1 MRTEPLDRVSP
12 GKLRAAAIALAGLAL
27 LAACSPDKPPQPTA
41 SNVTLTAEQLKHIH
55 IVTVAQST
63 FHRTVD
69 TTGVVD
75 FDNDQATSVLAPISG
90 PVARLLVSPG
100 DHVKKGQLLA
110 TVDSPDFAAAVGA
123 YRKAIVIAQ
132 TTRRLADMDKDLLA
146 HQGVARREADQAQ
159 TDAASAEA
167 DKYAALQTLN
177 SLNVDPQTIR
187 EIQKGRPISRIEGA
201 IRAPI
206 SGTVVERLVN
216 PGQFIQ
222 AGTTQAFTI
231 ADVSRVWVMA
241 QIFGAD
247 LDVIGVGDPASIQT
261 GSGGATLAGH
271 VENIASL
278 VNPDTRSVDARIVV
292 ENPAAVLK
300 KQMYVHVQIQS
311 RRQSSGLLVP
321 VSAILRDDENLP
333 FVYVVA
339 RDGSFARQHVT
350 VGYRAGDK
358 YDVTGLKAG
367 EKVVVDGA
375 LFVQF
380 VQNQ

>member
-1 MRTEPLDRVSP
+1 MRTEPLHRASP
-12 GKLRAAAIALAGLAL
+12 GKLRAAAIAVAGVAL
-27 LAACSPDKPPQPTA
+27 LAACSPDKPPQPAA

-55 IVTVAQST
+55 IVTVAQSA
-63 FHRTVD
+63 FHRSVD
-69 TTGVVD
+69 TSGVVD

-90 PVARLLVSPG
+90 PVARLLVAPG

-123 YRKAIVIAQ
+123 YRKAIVTAQ

-311 RRQSSGLLVP
+311 RRQSNGLLVP

-358 YDVTGLKAG
+358 YDVTGLKPG
-367 EKVVVDGA
+367 QRIVVDGA